1 MMATFIRIH
10 LFTSVRNAV
19 WPLFTYVELTRVLS
33 AASVQQS
40 EPEHHIVLSLE
51 RRRNVRQDLVR
62 FFARERRQAKA
73 FAADELVGGVNLRGE
88 YPSQLFGSVLLSFKS
103 GTHER
108 LMLLGA
114 ERNRE
119 SGRLEASFA
128 VERDGLPA
136 EDARLLLT
144 LSSHICLDR
153 DDVRS
158 GLDDDDEGKRR
169 KKRKAA
175 R

>member
-62 FFARERRQAKA
+62 FFARERRKGPQTSLWA
-73 FAADELVGGVNLRGE
+73 
-88 YPSQLFGSVLLSFKS
+88 GSICV
-103 GTHER
+103 
-108 LMLLGA
+108 
-114 ERNRE
+114 
-119 SGRLEASFA
+119 ASIH
-128 VERDGLPA
+128 
-136 EDARLLLT
+136 
-144 LSSHICLDR
+144 LSSLDQSCS
-153 DDVRS
+153 VS
-158 GLDDDDEGKRR
+158 SPALTS
-169 KKRKAA
+169 A
-175 R
+175 

>member
-1 MMATFIRIH
+1 
-10 LFTSVRNAV
+10 
-19 WPLFTYVELTRVLS
+19 
-33 AASVQQS
+33 
-40 EPEHHIVLSLE
+40 
-51 RRRNVRQDLVR
+51 
-62 FFARERRQAKA
+62 
-73 FAADELVGGVNLRGE
+73 
-88 YPSQLFGSVLLSFKS
+88 
-103 GTHER
+103 
-108 LMLLGA
+108 MLLGA